1 MGGSAG
7 AAGVGRAQ
15 AVLLLPLM
23 VLTVCLHRLL
33 TDGGKGKAGA
43 KRLSPRAGRAGGRC
57 FVARVCMG
65 RGQQLVVWLL
75 GLLGARSPGN
85 HGWGGRVGVWGSHGC
100 CGAGKWA
107 RGEPTLCLG
116 PAMPLSPSQQR
127 QPPLSPPFPVASR
140 TFPPKILPVHS
151 LLGIGLGGALGTS
164 TELWSRWT
172 RAGRE

>member
-1 MGGSAG
+1 MGVVLGQRG
-7 AAGVGRAQ
+7 WRRVQ
-15 AVLLLPLM
+15 AVLLLTLM

-43 KRLSPRAGRAGGRC
+43 KRLSPQAGRTGGGC

-85 HGWGGRVGVWGSHGC
+85 HDWGGRVGVWGSHGC

-107 RGEPTLCLG
+107 RGEPTPCLG
-116 PAMPLSPSQQR
+116 PAMPLSLSQQR
-127 QPPLSPPFPVASR
+127 QPPLSPPFPAASR
-140 TFPPKILPVHS
+140 TFPPRILPVLPS
-151 LLGIGLGGALGTS
+151 LGIRLGEGSGDQH
-164 TELWSRWT
+164 
-172 RAGRE
+172 